1 MLNRPGALLASAG
14 FALAVVGAGLERPV
28 LLLLGVVSLLYL
40 GWVAVGLALPGAVL
54 HSDSVRVECELKGLR
69 EGGSVLLGR
78 VFTVKTTARNASPFG
93 LAHLS
98 LTDTV
103 PRNLSV
109 VDERGMSPA
118 RAPGGTL
125 SLAPRSSGSYHY
137 EVSADIVGPATFGG
151 VHAELSDSLRLMYY
165 ERFFPT
171 LSRVDVLP
179 LPAGLGQA
187 VARGAPSRY
196 MGRQRLA
203 QKGLGS
209 DLHDI
214 RPYVAGDSMRK
225 IAWKAVAR
233 TGRLLTR
240 ETEAEVTVPLTLLV
254 DSSESMRSGRFG
266 HTKLDYVV
274 RVAAVVAASASQAQN
289 PCGLGVF
296 SERRC
301 RYVAPRL
308 GKNHLTRLLRELAA
322 AKEPPME
329 EQLPLA
335 TISLI
340 IQGYL
345 HGLDPGYVAAPTEEW
360 QPSAVYSW
368 VAEEYS
374 LAAEERHR
382 LATDREFARRC
393 LLRFCRDRGIV
404 LPARRRG
411 RPGTPLEADSEGAS
425 ARDTM
430 LRDLLRRAVS
440 RARERELFVV
450 LSDLEGSSTSETLL
464 EAFRMVRAR
473 HHGLLVLSPFTPW
486 FETLGRDTRGG
497 GSVTAEELA
506 EEMFTL
512 AFMEERQALRRAV
525 RRLGVP
531 VRDLAPDRMARVVL
545 EEVARMKRDRAVRR

>member
-1 MLNRPGALLASAG
+1 
-14 FALAVVGAGLERPV
+14 
-28 LLLLGVVSLLYL
+28 
-40 GWVAVGLALPGAVL
+40 
-54 HSDSVRVECELKGLR
+54 
-69 EGGSVLLGR
+69 
-78 VFTVKTTARNASPFG
+78 
-93 LAHLS
+93 
-98 LTDTV
+98 
-103 PRNLSV
+103 
-109 VDERGMSPA
+109 
-118 RAPGGTL
+118 
-125 SLAPRSSGSYHY
+125 
-137 EVSADIVGPATFGG
+137 
-151 VHAELSDSLRLMYY
+151 
-165 ERFFPT
+165 
-171 LSRVDVLP
+171 
-179 LPAGLGQA
+179 
-187 VARGAPSRY
+187 
-196 MGRQRLA
+196 
-203 QKGLGS
+203 
-209 DLHDI
+209 
-214 RPYVAGDSMRK
+214 
-225 IAWKAVAR
+225 
-233 TGRLLTR
+233 
-240 ETEAEVTVPLTLLV
+240 
-254 DSSESMRSGRFG
+254 MRSGRFG